1 MDPIK
6 AVLVFL
12 ATLFFVMAP
21 LLSGGFGGFTPA
33 QFPIPQDHPPVQPAG
48 YAFAI
53 WGPIY
58 LGLIVSAGYGLFA
71 CARDGA
77 WEATRLPLILSLGPG
92 AAWIGVAQ
100 LSPIWATVLIWWML
114 ACALV
119 ALARCPHRDRWLLQA
134 PLAVY
139 AGWLTAAAWV
149 SVGLIGAGYGLG
161 LDETGWA
168 ILSLAG
174 ALGTG
179 SAMQRRLRRAPEYGA
194 AITWALIGVV
204 VANLGANLPVAA
216 LAAVGALLIGSLALR
231 FIQTAPAE

>member
-6 AVLVFL
+6 AVLVFC
-12 ATLFFVMAP
+12 ATLFFVLSP
-21 LLSGGFGGFTPA
+21 LMSGGFGGFDPA
-33 QFPIPQDHPPVQPAG
+33 QFPVPQENPPVQPAG

-58 LGLIVSAGYGLFA
+58 LGLLVSAGYGLFA
-71 CARDGA
+71 RGRDGA

-100 LSPIWATVLIWWML
+100 LSPVWATVLIWWML

-119 ALARCPHRDRWLLQA
+119 ALARSPHRDRWLLQA
-134 PLAVY
+134 PVAVY

-149 SVGLIGAGYGLG
+149 SVGLIGAGHGEV

-179 SAMQRRLRRAPEYGA
+179 AAMQTRLRRAPEYGA
-194 AITWALIGVV
+194 AIVWALIGVV
-204 VANLGANLPVAA
+204 VANAGDHFAVAV
-216 LAAVGALLIGSLALR
+216 LAAMGAVLIGTLALR
-231 FIQTAPAE
+231 FIKIAPAE